1 MMRGRVQDK
10 VAIITGAGTGIGRE
24 TGILFA
30 REGAKVVVTDVDE
43 ERSRA
48 VAAEIAWSGGETL
61 SLRLDV
67 SDESQW
73 KGVVAETIKRFGTI
87 DVLYNN
93 AGIYVVKPL
102 AEIESE
108 TWNKLYGINVAGTF
122 LGLKHV
128 LPVMAKNGGGSVIN
142 CSSMEA
148 LIGGPGHVM
157 NGSSQGAVRA
167 LTRHAAAEYVHQNVR
182 INSVYLGRIKTGM
195 VDYALK
201 ALGVDEDSLE
211 EGDPMGRPGTPLEMA
226 YLVLFLASDES
237 AYCTGA
243 EFVADGG
250 ITLAGASRIGHAVMR
265 PRNHAMDPSDRTGEP
280 AERHAHLSLV
290 ATVAHAGCISEQGS
304 SIKPVISLEEKL

>member
-1 MMRGRVQDK
+1 MIMGRLQDK

-24 TGILFA
+24 TAILFA
-30 REGAKVVVTDVDE
+30 RECAKVVVTDVNE

-67 SDESQW
+67 SDESEW
-73 KGVVAETIKRFGTI
+73 KGVVAETIKRFGAI

-93 AGIYVVKPL
+93 AGIYIVKPL
-102 AEIESE
+102 AEIELE
-108 TWNKLYGINVAGTF
+108 TWNKLYAINVAGTF

-128 LPVMAKNGGGSVIN
+128 LPVMARNGGGSVIN

-157 NGSSQGAVRA
+157 YGSSQGAVRA
-167 LTRHAAAEYVHQNVR
+167 LTRHAAVEYVHQNVR
-182 INSVYLGRIKTGM
+182 INSVYLGRIKT
-195 VDYALK
+195 K
-201 ALGVDEDSLE
+201 ALAVDEDSLAA
-211 EGDPMGRPGTPLEMA
+211 GDPMGRPGTPLEMA

-250 ITLAGASRIGHAVMR
+250 ITLSGASSIGNAVMR
-265 PRNHAMDPSDRTGEP
+265 TRNHAMGPSGHTGEP
-280 AERHAHLSLV
+280 AEQHAHLSLV
-290 ATVAHAGCISEQGS
+290 TTVARAGCVSEQRS
-304 SIKPVISLEEKL
+304 SVKPVT

>member
-1 MMRGRVQDK
+1 MGRLQDK
-10 VAIITGAGTGIGRE
+10 VAIITGAGTGIGRQ
-24 TGILFA
+24 TAILFA

-61 SLRLDV
+61 SLPLDV

-73 KGVVAETIKRFGTI
+73 RGVVAETIKRFGTI

-93 AGIYVVKPL
+93 AGIYIVKPL
-102 AEIESE
+102 AEIELE
-108 TWNKLYGINVAGTF
+108 TWNKLYGINVVGTF

-142 CSSMEA
+142 RSSMEA

-157 NGSSQGAVRA
+157 YGSSKGAVRA
-167 LTRHAAAEYVHQNVR
+167 LTRHAAVEYAHRNVR
-182 INSVYLGRIKTGM
+182 INSVYPGRIKTGIA
-195 VDYALK
+195 DHALK
-201 ALGVDEDSLE
+201 ALDIDEDNLAA
-211 EGDPMGRPGTPLEMA
+211 GDPMGRPGTPLEMA

-250 ITLAGASRIGHAVMR
+250 ITLSGASNVGDAVMR
-265 PRNHAMDPSDRTGEP
+265 TRNHAMGPSDHTGES

-290 ATVAHAGCISEQGS
+290 ATVARAGCVPEQS
-304 SIKPVISLEEKL
+304 SSVKPVIQT

>member
-1 MMRGRVQDK
+1 MIMGRLQDK
-10 VAIITGAGTGIGRE
+10 VAIITGAGTGIGRQ
-24 TGILFA
+24 TAILFA

-61 SLRLDV
+61 SLPLDV

-73 KGVVAETIKRFGTI
+73 RGVVAETIKRFGTI

-93 AGIYVVKPL
+93 AGIYIVKPL
-102 AEIESE
+102 AEIELE
-108 TWNKLYGINVAGTF
+108 TWNKLYSINVAGTF

-142 CSSMEA
+142 RSSIEA

-157 NGSSQGAVRA
+157 YGLSHGAVRA
-167 LTRHAAAEYVHQNVR
+167 LSRHAAAEYVHQNVR
-182 INSVYLGRIKTGM
+182 INSVHLGRIKTGM
-195 VDYALK
+195 ADYARK
-201 ALGVDEDSLE
+201 ARGFDGDILAAR
-211 EGDPMGRPGTPLEMA
+211 DPMGRPGTPLEMA

-250 ITLAGASRIGHAVMR
+250 NTLAGASRVGHAVMR

-290 ATVAHAGCISEQGS
+290 ATVAHAGCVSEQGS